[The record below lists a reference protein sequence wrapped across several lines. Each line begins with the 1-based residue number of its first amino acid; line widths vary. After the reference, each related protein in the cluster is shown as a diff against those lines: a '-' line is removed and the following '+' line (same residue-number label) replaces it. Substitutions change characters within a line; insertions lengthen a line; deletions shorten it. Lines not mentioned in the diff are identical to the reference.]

1 MNRFGGYC
9 WTGSRRFGDSNS
21 FQATTIKDPS
31 PSCYGRFNHFEVS
44 SKKVEGEAKDRKRDP
59 RSASFGDRPSISST
73 QAQGGAFGR
82 ASLYVGD
89 LDLAV
94 NEGQLYDLFSQ
105 IAPVTSVRVCRDQTR
120 NASLGYAYVNFHSLQ
135 DGKNHSNLN

>member
-1 MNRFGGYC
+1 MAS
-9 WTGSRRFGDSNS
+9 TSVALS
-21 FQATTIKDPS
+21 QLS
-31 PSCYGRFNHFEVS
+31 PLH
-44 SKKVEGEAKDRKRDP
+44 
-59 RSASFGDRPSISST
+59 ISST

-105 IAPVTSVRVCRDQTR
+105 IAPVTSVRVCRDQIR
-120 NASLGYAYVNFHSLQ
+120 NVSLGYAYVNFQSLQ